1 MRCFKTIAG
10 LRTYLRSYLEQQ
22 GQHKK
27 IGLVPTMGALHR
39 GHGSLIQ
46 RAALE
51 TDLVV
56 VSIFVNPLQ
65 FGPQEDF
72 SQYPRSF
79 EQDCQLASDWGAT
92 VIFAPT
98 AEEMGSSSSTEKSLV
113 IPPSSLLN
121 CLCGAYRPGHFPG
134 VATIVSQLFQIVQPT
149 VAYFGEK
156 DAQQLAIIRRLVK
169 DLNFP
174 VVIQGCPIVR
184 EASGLALSSRNQYL
198 SQTEKEEAANIY
210 RSLQMAHKIFQQGKR
225 ERNALLTSVQ
235 KQLALTPNLQL
246 QYLDLVDPTSLQ
258 SLDTITEAGLLAI
271 AVYVGKTR
279 LIDNLLLRNRQA
291 IIAIDGPAGA
301 GKSTVTRRVA
311 DVLGFIYLDTGAM
324 YRAIAWLVL
333 QAGLNPEEEAA
344 IAELVSQAQIELIS
358 RPAPQLTGVKVNG
371 LDISEAIRT
380 PEVTALVSAIAAQAA
395 VREVLV
401 KTQQAYGKQGGLVA
415 EGRDIGTNVFP
426 DAEVKIFLTASVLER
441 ARRRLA
447 DFHRQGQTEIDLQEL
462 VQEIAQR
469 DQLDSS
475 RNLAPLKKAEDAIEI
490 QTDHLTIK
498 EVITQILTVTREK
511 TQEA

>member
-10 LRTYLRSYLEQQ
+10 LRTYLRSYLEQE
-22 GQHKK
+22 GQQKK

-79 EQDCQLASDWGAT
+79 EQDCQLAASWGAT
-92 VIFAPT
+92 VVFAPT
-98 AEEMGSSSSTEKSLV
+98 AEEMGSLTEKSLV
-113 IPPSSLLN
+113 MPPSSLLN

-156 DAQQLAIIRRLVK
+156 DAQQLAIIRRLVN

-210 RSLQMAHKIFQQGKR
+210 RSLQMAHQVFQQGKR
-225 ERNALLTSVQ
+225 ERDALLTSVQ

-311 DVLGFIYLDTGAM
+311 DALGFIYLDTGAM

-333 QAGLNPEEEAA
+333 QAGLNPQEEAA

-358 RPAPQLTGVKVNG
+358 RPAPQLTGIKVNG

-401 KTQQAYGKQGGLVA
+401 KTQQTYGKQGGLVA

-447 DFHRQGQTEIDLQEL
+447 DFHCQGQTEIDLQEL

-490 QTDHLTIK
+490 QTDHLTIE